1 MRLTGAAYANFL
13 NMELAHS
20 LENIPLIFIV
30 NQWFQ
35 HDGAPPHF
43 SRNVQG
49 ILNRMYPNRWI
60 GRDGPRHWPASES
73 QSSGFFLMGVREKR
87 CSQMTHS

>member
-1 MRLTGAAYANFL
+1 
-13 NMELAHS
+13 MELAHL
-20 LENIPLIFIV
+20 LENISLIFLV

-49 ILNRMYPNRWI
+49 ILNRMYSNRWI
-60 GRDGPRHWPASES
+60 GRGGPHHWPARSPDLS
-73 QSSGFFLMGVREKR
+73 PLDIFLWGYHRDHKKR
-87 CSQMTHS
+87 LQLTWDATEIFENLG

>member
-1 MRLTGAAYANFL
+1 MRLTGAKYANFL
-13 NMELAHS
+13 NMEVAQL
-20 LENIPLIFIV
+20 LENIPLIFLV

-49 ILNRMYPNRWI
+49 ILN
-60 GRDGPRHWPASES
+60 
-73 QSSGFFLMGVREKR
+73 
-87 CSQMTHS
+87 